1 METGVQRSRY
11 YVMINKE
18 KMKKNK
24 NSVRDLSIV
33 GMAKKVR
40 SLLDNQDTINVY
52 LVKWKKSKG
61 SVKRCKYLGHPSYA
75 RLNYNEMDF
84 GSYCYQPDKK
94 HHYDCIYLMTVSGE
108 PIGMLPLPSESQ
120 EMDKGGALNLDL
132 KFSINESKEK
142 NEQ

>member
-1 METGVQRSRY
+1 
-11 YVMINKE
+11 MINKE

-40 SLLDNQDTINVY
+40 SLLDNQDKINVY

-75 RLNYNEMDF
+75 KLNYNEIDF
-84 GSYCYQPDKK
+84 GRYSCKLKEK
-94 HHYDCIYLMTVSGE
+94 HHYDCVYLMTVSGE
-108 PIGMLPLPSESQ
+108 PIGMLPLLSQ
-120 EMDKGGALNLDL
+120 SQNMDKGDVLSLDL
-132 KFSINESKEK
+132 KFPINESNEK
-142 NEQ
+142 NEP